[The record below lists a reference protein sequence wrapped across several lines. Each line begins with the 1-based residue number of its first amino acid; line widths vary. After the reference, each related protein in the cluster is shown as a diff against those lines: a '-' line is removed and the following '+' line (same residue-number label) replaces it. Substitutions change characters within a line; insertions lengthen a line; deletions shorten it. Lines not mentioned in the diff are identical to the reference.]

1 LERSLPGQVHRKQ
14 AMHLYPKVRATVY
27 RTVYRFEKEGEDGL
41 RDGRK
46 RRLPLKATAETVAQ
60 LLRHSDVVPTEYGWQ
75 RAVWTLELLARQLEA
90 DTGACLSSSQTR
102 KALES
107 FGNRIHL
114 HFLPPYSQDHS
125 QIERLWQQLH
135 DHVTR
140 NHRHPTMAS
149 LWKDVVRFLEQ
160 VQPFPGTKVSTL
172 RMVA

>member
-1 LERSLPGQVHRKQ
+1 MTHPVKSPKKLIEVALPPDAINVAAAREKSIRHGHPSTL
-14 AMHLYPKVRATVY
+14 HLWWARRPLAAARAVL
-27 RTVYRFEKEGEDGL
+27 F
-41 RDGRK
+41 
-46 RRLPLKATAETVAQ
+46 AQ
-60 LLRHSDVVPTEYGWQ
+60 LLRHPDGVPTEYGWQ

-114 HFLPPYSQDHS
+114 HFLPPYSQDHN
-125 QIERLWQQLH
+125 QIERLWKQLH